1 MRRYADCAAAGG
13 ADRYEFF
20 KRVVSVPDARKT
32 TLAWNFDAFHKSELW
47 VALITF
53 L

>member
-1 MRRYADCAAAGG
+1 VTLFTGG
-13 ADRYEFF
+13 VARYEFF
-20 KRVVSVPDARKT
+20 RQVVSVPDSSKT
-32 TLAWNFDAFHKSELW
+32 NLAWSFNAFHKSELW

>member
-1 MRRYADCAAAGG
+1 
-13 ADRYEFF
+13 
-20 KRVVSVPDARKT
+20 VSVPNAKKT
-32 TLAWNFDAFHKSELW
+32 TLAWNFDAFHKTELW

>member
-1 MRRYADCAAAGG
+1 VYFKHAGG
-13 ADRYEFF
+13 AERFDFF
-20 KRVVSVPDARKT
+20 KKVVSVPDARKT
-32 TLAWNFDAFHKSELW
+32 TLTWSFDAFHKTELW